1 MSTLRQVCQ
10 SRLDAIEAEG
20 KLKAFNTLQ
29 GPMDRVVQARGIGDL
44 LVMSSNNYLGLA
56 NHPEVI
62 EAGIEGLEQYGAG
75 TASVR
80 FICGTF
86 EIHEELEK
94 ELAGLARQERALS
107 YVSCW
112 CANEGLIPTIAGPND
127 VLISDALNHAS
138 LIDACRLA
146 KKTAREIYRHA
157 DLAHLEELLKAH
169 RDKENRHVVTDG
181 VFSMEGEVAPLDEIV
196 ALCRQHNA
204 SLIVDDSHGTGV
216 LGKHGRGTA
225 EHFGVEEEIDALTST
240 LGKALGGA
248 AGGFVASSAPVIGL
262 LEQMSRPQLFSNAL
276 PPTVASS
283 ALAAVRVLKTDQAR
297 VERLQSLTRFARE
310 LFREAG
316 YDVSDNPT
324 AIIPIIL
331 GETKNA
337 IRASR
342 ELLKRGIFITGF
354 GFPVVPEG
362 TARLRIQ
369 VSAAHTEDD
378 FHRVLEELKKIVPP
392 KG

>member
-1 MSTLRQVCQ
+1 MSLRETCQ
-10 SRLDAIEAEG
+10 ARLDAIEAEG
-20 KLKAFNTLQ
+20 KMKSFNYLQ
-29 GPMDRVVQARGIGDL
+29 GPMDRSVKARDIGDL

-62 EAGIEGLEQYGAG
+62 EAGIEGLETYGAG

-86 EIHEELEK
+86 DIHEELEK

-112 CANEGLIPTIAGPND
+112 CANEGLIPTISGPND
-127 VLISDALNHAS
+127 VLISDELNHAS

-146 KKTAREIYRHA
+146 KKTTREIYRHA
-157 DLAHLEELLKAH
+157 DLKHLEELLKAH
-169 RDKENRHVVTDG
+169 ADKENRYVVTDG
-181 VFSMEGEVAPLDEIV
+181 VFSMEGTVAPLDDIV
-196 ALCRQHNA
+196 DLCRKHDA

-216 LGKHGRGTA
+216 LGKHGRGTG

-248 AGGFVASSAPVIGL
+248 AGGFVASSAAVIGV
-262 LEQMSRPQLFSNAL
+262 LEQMSRPQIFSNAL

-283 ALAAVRVLKTDQAR
+283 ALRAVRVLKTDQAR
-297 VERLQSLTRFARE
+297 VDRLQNLTKFARD

-324 AIIPIIL
+324 AIIPVIL
-331 GETKNA
+331 GETKDA
-337 IRASR
+337 IRASK

-378 FHRVLEELKKIVPP
+378 FRRVLEELKKIVPP
-392 KG
+392 KA